1 MKGEISYRLI
11 EKYLDNKCTPDEEQ
25 QLYEW
30 YDSFEG
36 EQDPVALLPPE
47 QQLML
52 KERIMSRTRMNIAEV
67 EQRRERKVAVIKTF
81 IYTLSGAAATVL
93 LVAGLKFLLR
103 DTASAP
109 LIGEITISNTTRAIH
124 RELLP
129 DSSIVWLSPQSKIKY
144 SQQFRGDYR
153 QVNLTGEAF
162 FQVNKDS
169 RRPFIIYSNGIVT
182 KVLGTSFRIKSFG
195 DASTEVAVA
204 TGRISVKI
212 DGKDRSEVM
221 VLPDQQ
227 VTYQPGD
234 NTLERDK
241 AQASSMLIWQK
252 TSLSFDNIPV
262 KKVIGVLN
270 QKFDV
275 DITFKDKS
283 TATYLLS
290 ADFTNQ
296 NLPDILEM
304 LETSLNITYELQG
317 DKIMF
322 TRVRP

>member
-1 MKGEISYRLI
+1 
-11 EKYLDNKCTPDEEQ
+11 
-25 QLYEW
+25 
-30 YDSFEG
+30 
-36 EQDPVALLPPE
+36 
-47 QQLML
+47 
-52 KERIMSRTRMNIAEV
+52 
-67 EQRRERKVAVIKTF
+67 
-81 IYTLSGAAATVL
+81 
-93 LVAGLKFLLR
+93 
-103 DTASAP
+103 
-109 LIGEITISNTTRAIH
+109 
-124 RELLP
+124 
-129 DSSIVWLSPQSKIKY
+129 
-144 SQQFRGDYR
+144 
-153 QVNLTGEAF
+153 
-162 FQVNKDS
+162 
-169 RRPFIIYSNGIVT
+169 
-182 KVLGTSFRIKSFG
+182 
-195 DASTEVAVA
+195 VAVA

-304 LETSLNITYELQG
+304 LETSLNITYEIQG
-317 DKIMF
+317 DKIIF
-322 TRVRP
+322 TRVHP

>member
-11 EKYLDNKCTPDEEQ
+11 EKYLDNKCTPDEEK
-25 QLYEW
+25 QLYDW

-52 KERIMSRTRMNIAEV
+52 KERIIARTRMNIAEV
-67 EQRRERKVAVIKTF
+67 EQRKERKVAVIKTF
-81 IYTLSGAAATVL
+81 IYTLSGAAATLL
-93 LVAGLKFLLR
+93 LVIGLKSLLY
-103 DTASAP
+103 DTSNTQ
-109 LIGEITISNTTRAIH
+109 LIGEITISNTTKAIH
-124 RELLP
+124 KELLP

-153 QVNLTGEAF
+153 QVSMTGEAF
-162 FQVNKDS
+162 FQIYKDS

-182 KVLGTSFRIKSFG
+182 KVLGTSFRIKSF
-195 DASTEVAVA
+195 DNTPTEVAVA

-212 DGKDRSEVM
+212 DGKDRSEVL

-234 NTLERDK
+234 KTLEREKTK
-241 AQASSMLIWQK
+241 AASMLMWQRA
-252 TSLSFDNIPV
+252 SLSFDNIPV

-270 QKFDV
+270 QQFDV
-275 DITFKDKS
+275 DITFKDKLS
-283 TATYLLS
+283 PAYLLK

-304 LETSLNITYELQG
+304 LETSLNSSYEIQG
-317 DKIMF
+317 DKIIF
-322 TRVRP
+322 TRVNH